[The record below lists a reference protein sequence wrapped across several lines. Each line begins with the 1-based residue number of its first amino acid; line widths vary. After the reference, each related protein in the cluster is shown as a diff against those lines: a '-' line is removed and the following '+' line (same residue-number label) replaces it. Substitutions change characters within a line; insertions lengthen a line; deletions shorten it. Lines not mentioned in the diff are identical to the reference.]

1 MATSHL
7 PRKTKIRKYS
17 ANITCRAQTG
27 YEIVMESKRIGK
39 KTKVLHSWRC
49 FEIDVAHVGSRTN
62 KNNSVPKQCALHF
75 VRDCLNTRQI
85 KCSIPGAALIVD
97 DLERVSRLVLL
108 VLGEE
113 TNIVFEGVDREF
125 LAIEIDLDSS

>member
-1 MATSHL
+1 M
-7 PRKTKIRKYS
+7 I
-17 ANITCRAQTG
+17 
-27 YEIVMESKRIGK
+27 ESTRIGK

-49 FEIDVAHVGSRTN
+49 FEIDVAHIGSRTN
-62 KNNSVPKQCALHF
+62 NNDSVPKQCALHF
-75 VRDCLNTRQI
+75 EDCLNTRQI